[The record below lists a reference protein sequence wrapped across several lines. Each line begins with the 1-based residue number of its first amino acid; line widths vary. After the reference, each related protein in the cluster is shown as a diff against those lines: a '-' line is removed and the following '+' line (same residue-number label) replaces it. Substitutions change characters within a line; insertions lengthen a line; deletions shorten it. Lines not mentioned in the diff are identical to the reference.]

1 MLGRRFMFGR
11 FVFDADRVTLFCED
25 TPVAVGHRGL
35 ALLHALLKA
44 NGQVVTKAELMDA
57 AWPGAV
63 VEESNLSVQI
73 AALRKILGQVPDG
86 TEWIATV
93 PRIGYRFT
101 AAVTADESAGRLPT
115 QTEPRNSGLRPAVAV
130 LPFGNLSDDAEQEYF
145 ADGITEDIIIAIS
158 RFRWFFVIARNSSF
172 VFKGKDIDVKEVAR
186 KLDAHYVLEGSVR
199 KSGRRVR
206 ITAQLIDAGSA
217 HQLWADRY
225 DVDLGEIFAV
235 QDRIAEQV
243 AGAIEPELL
252 KTESTLAA
260 KRRRAGNVN
269 AWDIVLQGM
278 WFFHQV
284 TGATHLRA
292 RELFREARELDP
304 ELPEAN
310 LWLARVNAGLV
321 AYGWTDNEEDDL
333 REGLDAAL
341 RAVQIDE
348 RNPYAHYGLAIIS
361 VYSGALD
368 RAIRAAEKAL
378 EVSPSFA
385 LGHLVLGMA
394 RLFSGSASEAI
405 KPLEHGLRLNPYD
418 PQNFVWYNVLA
429 LAHLFAADGHKARES
444 AAQALKVRPNWRPT
458 LETLACCHALLGD
471 LHAARV
477 CVEQIVTLDKPPGDV
492 FGPLRRRS
500 SRWAEELA
508 ALLRKAGMS
517 EPMISRS
524 SDRGRNR

>member
-1 MLGRRFMFGR
+1 MLGQRLMFGR
-11 FVFDADRVTLFCED
+11 FVLDARRTTLFRSG
-25 TPVAVGHRGL
+25 TPIAVGVRGI

-44 NGQVVTKAELMDA
+44 NGQVLTKAELMDA
-57 AWPGAV
+57 AWPSVV

-73 AALRKILGQVPDG
+73 AALRKLLGPAPDG

-101 AAVTADESAGRLPT
+101 GAVAVDESGRCRPT
-115 QTEPRNSGLRPAVAV
+115 PTEPPDSGLRPSVAV
-130 LPFGNLSDDAEQEYF
+130 LPFDNLSNDTEQEYF
-145 ADGITEDIIIAIS
+145 ADGITEDIILAIS

-172 VFKGKDIDVKEVAR
+172 MFKARDIDVKEVAR
-186 KLDAHYVLEGSVR
+186 KLDARYVLEGSVR
-199 KSGRRVR
+199 KSGRQVR

-225 DVDLGEIFAV
+225 DFDLGEIFAV

-269 AWDIVLQGM
+269 AWDIVLQGT

-284 TGATHLRA
+284 TRVAHIRA
-292 RELFREARELDP
+292 RELFRQALELDP

-321 AYGWTDNEEDDL
+321 AYGWSDHEEDDL
-333 REGLDAAL
+333 CEGVEAAL
-341 RAVQIDE
+341 RAVQIDG
-348 RNPYAHYGLAIIS
+348 RNPYAHYALAIIS

-378 EVSPSFA
+378 ELSPSFA

-394 RLFSGSASEAI
+394 RLSSGSAAEAI
-405 KPLEHGLRLNPYD
+405 KPLEHGLHLNPYD

-429 LAHLFAADGHKARES
+429 LAHLFAGDPHNARET

-458 LETLACCHALLGD
+458 LETLACCDALLGD
-471 LHAARV
+471 LQAARV
-477 CVEQIVTLDKPPGDV
+477 CVVQLAMLDKPEGDV
-492 FGPLRRRS
+492 FGPLRRQNP
-500 SRWAEELA
+500 RWAEELA
-508 ALLRKAGMS
+508 ALLRKAGMREALTS
-517 EPMISRS
+517 QR
-524 SDRGRNR
+524 

>member
-1 MLGRRFMFGR
+1 MVGLRFTFGR
-11 FVFDADRVTLFCED
+11 FVFDPGRVTLFCD
-25 TPVAVGHRGL
+25 GAPIAIGHRGL

-44 NGQVVTKAELMDA
+44 NGQVMTKAELMDA
-57 AWPGAV
+57 AWPGSV

-73 AALRKILGQVPDG
+73 AALRKLLGRAVDG

-101 AAVTADESAGRLPT
+101 AAVTVDESGRRPPAP
-115 QTEPRNSGLRPAVAV
+115 TEPPDPGLRPSVAV

-145 ADGITEDIIIAIS
+145 ADGIAEDIIVAIS

-172 VFKGKDIDVKEVAR
+172 VFKGKDVDVAEIAR
-186 KLDAHYVLEGSVR
+186 KLDARYVLEGNVR
-199 KSGRRVR
+199 KSGRQVR
-206 ITAQLIDAGSA
+206 ITAQLIEGSSA
-217 HQLWADRY
+217 HQLWAERY

-235 QDRIAEQV
+235 QDRIAEHV

-269 AWDIVLQGM
+269 AWDTVLQGT

-284 TGATHLRA
+284 TRPTHVRA
-292 RELFREARELDP
+292 RALFRQARELDP

-321 AYGWTDNEEDDL
+321 AYGWSDNEADDL
-333 REGLDAAL
+333 CEGVDAAL

-348 RNPYAHYGLAIIS
+348 RNPYAHYGLAIVS

-378 EVSPSFA
+378 ELSPSFA

-394 RLFSGSASEAI
+394 RLFFGSASEAI
-405 KPLEHGLRLNPYD
+405 TPLEHGLRLNPYD
-418 PQNFVWYNVLA
+418 PQNFVWYNALA
-429 LAHLFAADGHKARES
+429 LAHLFATDGHKARES
-444 AAQALKVRPNWRPT
+444 AARALKVRPNWRPT
-458 LETLACCHALLGD
+458 LETLACCHALLGE
-471 LHAARV
+471 LNAARV
-477 CVEQIVTLDKPPGDV
+477 CVEQCRALETPPGDV
-492 FGPLRRRS
+492 FGALKNRNP
-500 SRWAEELA
+500 RWAEELA
-508 ALLRKAGMS
+508 ALLRRAGMR
-517 EPMISRS
+517 EPMS
-524 SDRGRNR
+524 SQK

>member
-1 MLGRRFMFGR
+1 MLGQRFMFGR
-11 FVFDADRVTLFCED
+11 FVFDAGRATLFCD
-25 TPVAVGHRGL
+25 GTPIAVGHRGL
-35 ALLHALLKA
+35 AVLHALLKA

-73 AALRKILGQVPDG
+73 AALRKLLGRAPDG
-86 TEWIATV
+86 TEWIATM
-93 PRIGYRFT
+93 PRIGYRF
-101 AAVTADESAGRLPT
+101 AAAATLDESAR
-115 QTEPRNSGLRPAVAV
+115 RRPAPLEPPDPGLKPSVAV
-130 LPFGNLSDDAEQEYF
+130 LPFANLSGDPEQEYF
-145 ADGITEDIIIAIS
+145 ADGITEDIIIALS

-172 VFKGKDIDVKEVAR
+172 VFKGRAIDVKEVAR
-186 KLDAHYVLEGSVR
+186 ELDVRYVLEGSVR
-199 KSGRRVR
+199 KSGRQVR
-206 ITAQLIDAGSA
+206 ISAQLIDAGSA
-217 HQLWADRY
+217 HQLWADHY
-225 DVDLGEIFAV
+225 DVDLGDIFAV

-252 KTESTLAA
+252 KTESALAA

-269 AWDIVLQGM
+269 AWDIVLQGT

-284 TGATHLRA
+284 TRATHLRA
-292 RELFREARELDP
+292 RELFRQARELDP

-310 LWLARVNAGLV
+310 LWLARVSAGLV
-321 AYGWTDNEEDDL
+321 AYGWSDNEENDL
-333 REGLDAAL
+333 REGVDAAL

-361 VYSGALD
+361 AYSGALD
-368 RAIRAAEKAL
+368 QALRAAEKAL
-378 EVSPSFA
+378 ELSPSFA

-394 RLFSGSASEAI
+394 RLFSGGASEAI

-429 LAHLFAADGHKARES
+429 LAHLFATDAHKARES
-444 AAQALKVRPNWRPT
+444 AVRALKVRPNWRPT

-492 FGPLRRRS
+492 FSPLRRRNP
-500 SRWAEELA
+500 RWAEELA
-508 ALLRKAGMS
+508 TLLRKAGMR
-517 EPMISRS
+517 EPMTSRS
-524 SDRGRNR
+524 